1 MLLSSRRSWLNVLS
15 RSWFGARPARTFRPI
30 LKGWTFRPSL
40 ETLELRLT
48 PSTFTVTTTADDG
61 SSGSLRGAINAAN
74 AVGGAQTVTMG
85 AGLFKLTKFATTET
99 STAGDLDVTCDLTLL
114 GQNSATTFIDGGGV
128 DRVFDIEA
136 VLNVS
141 FQNVTI
147 QNALGQSG
155 DSGGAVNATGGNLS
169 FTNVILRNN
178 SVTSDGGAINTTT
191 GNITL
196 TNCSLIGNHAKDEG
210 GAINTSKGAIT
221 ITNSTLQ
228 LNTAGTSGGAINM
241 DSSTP
246 TTTLSITN
254 SSVNNNR
261 AGHDG
266 GAINDSSTGSIT
278 ISKCVIINNV
288 AGSAGGAIDADGSIS
303 IDSSNVGFNTSG
315 SGGGAIEAED
325 SAKLLQITNS
335 NLSADKAASDG
346 GAVETDSSTVI
357 YINDVMVSNRAGSFS
372 GAIEEDSS
380 GTTVSISG
388 CTINNNTTVDSGGGV
403 YSRGPMT
410 IDNSVINFN
419 AAGDDG
425 GGVDD
430 NAGSALKITN
440 TTIFQ
445 NTSGDAG
452 GGVASFSTTGIFTN
466 DSIINNTAGSSGG
479 GIYFSHTS
487 GTLTATA
494 CTVSNNTARK
504 EGGGL
509 NTEVGVP
516 GTTTIDGGNYN
527 GNVSASS
534 GGAMDIEGTATVINA
549 TVRNNTAAS
558 SGGGIY
564 YSTGPSLTITSCTIT
579 NNVASNNS
587 GGGILDVANTPTTF
601 TLLGNFISGNTA
613 TEFGGGVCD
622 YSNGTFTDIS
632 GGVAMGNTI
641 SQNISGG
648 TGLSSGGGG
657 IWTDSHK
664 ITFNASVISGNRA
677 GNGGGM
683 FIGLFSG
690 DNGATSSV
698 TLVNDTFAANTASVD
713 GGAVFANNS
722 GTGTGTH
729 AHVTLVNDTLNLNA
743 AAAGSGIFAAKTTAA
758 AGSPTTTVSL
768 GNTLVAGAPSGA
780 ATLFASSAGGTLT
793 SLGHN
798 LSTDKSGTFLTAAG
812 DLTNITNPM
821 LGPLQD
827 NGGPTFTFALLPG
840 SVAIDAGDDSLG
852 GLTPS
857 TDQRGVTRPQD
868 GGSGRGPHVDI
879 GAFEFVQLSKLIVTG
894 PNSGSSPAVQVF
906 NALKTGT
913 PTQVSYSPIT
923 VAGFSNGARVALGD
937 VNHDGVPD
945 VILGS
950 GPGQAPTV
958 DVYDG
963 KTGALLNTF
972 PVLQTAF
979 TGGIFVAEG
988 TFGGKPGIVVGAD
1001 AGGGSRVQVINANTG
1016 AILYDFLAFAPS
1028 FTGGVRVGV
1037 TDLNGDGQ
1045 DDIICGA
1052 GGQVGSSA
1060 QVVVLD
1066 GTNPSHV
1073 LASLSPFGTS
1083 FTGGIYV
1090 AGGSFDSGSI
1100 YGDIVA
1106 GEGNLGSEVKVFAGN
1121 TLLQL
1126 QDFSAFPSTFTGGV
1140 RVGTLQDINGDPGNG
1155 SEIIVGQGPGG
1166 SNEVKVV
1173 EGSSPSTVID
1183 DFFAYSTSV
1192 TNGVFVGG
1200 A

>member
-1 MLLSSRRSWLNVLS
+1 MAFSWRRHTHRKQRDS
-15 RSWFGARPARTFRPI
+15 RPI
-30 LKGWTFRPSL
+30 LKGWTFHPNL
-40 ETLELRLT
+40 EALELRLT

-74 AVGGAQTVTMG
+74 SAGGAQTVTMG
-85 AGLFKLTKFATTET
+85 AGLFKLTKFSTTET
-99 STAGDLDVTCDLTLL
+99 STAGDLDVSCDLTLL
-114 GQNSATTFIDGGGV
+114 GANSASTFIDGGGV

-147 QNALGQSG
+147 QNGLGQSG

-178 SVTSDGGAINTTT
+178 SVTADGGAINTTT

-196 TNCSLIGNHAKDEG
+196 TNCSLIGNHAEGEG

-228 LNTAGTSGGAINM
+228 LNTSGSSGGTINM
-241 DSSTP
+241 DGSGVTV
-246 TTTLSITN
+246 TLSITN

-261 AGHDG
+261 AGDDG
-266 GAINDSSTGSIT
+266 GAINDSSTGSVT

-288 AGSAGGAIDADGSIS
+288 AGSSGGAIDADGSIS
-303 IDSSNVGFNTSG
+303 IDSSNVGFNTAG
-315 SGGGAIEAED
+315 SESGAIECED

-335 NLSADKAASDG
+335 NLSANKAESDG
-346 GAVETDSSTVI
+346 GVLDTDSSTI
-357 YINDVMVSNRAGSFS
+357 IFTNDIMVSNIS
-372 GAIEEDSS
+372 GASGGAINASS
-380 GTTVSISG
+380 AQFTISKS
-388 CTINNNTTVDSGGGV
+388 TFNNNVAADSGGAI
-403 YSRGPMT
+403 YSGENLV
-410 IDNSVINFN
+410 ISDSVVNFN
-419 AAGDDG
+419 AAGDEG
-425 GGVDD
+425 GGIRADASVFTM
-430 NAGSALKITN
+430 TN
-440 TTIFQ
+440 CIVFQ
-445 NTSGDAG
+445 NTSASYG
-452 GGVASFSTTGIFTN
+452 GGIYTDADTATFNGSQINNNTAAFSGGGLYYSDSVTAALTLSGTTISNNQCEDDGGGLVADGSKTLVVTIVGGNFNGNVASDGDGGGMVSDASTLSITGATFH
-466 DSIINNTAGSSGG
+466 NNTAGSSGG
-479 GIYFSHTS
+479 GVHFS
-487 GTLTATA
+487 GTTMTLTS
-494 CTVSNNTARK
+494 CNISNNVSSDD
-504 EGGGL
+504 GGG
-509 NTEVGVP
+509 VYS
-516 GTTTIDGGNYN
+516 DG
-527 GNVSASS
+527 
-534 GGAMDIEGTATVINA
+534 
-549 TVRNNTAAS
+549 
-558 SGGGIY
+558 
-564 YSTGPSLTITSCTIT
+564 STL
-579 NNVASNNS
+579 V
-587 GGGILDVANTPTTF
+587 
-601 TLLGNFISGNTA
+601 LLGNFISGNTA
-613 TEFGGGVCD
+613 TSSGGGVD
-622 YSNGTFTDIS
+622 AAQGSAGTLTDIS
-632 GGVAMGNTI
+632 GSTAVGNTI
-641 SQNISGG
+641 TQNSAN
-648 TGLSSGGGG
+648 SSGGGLY
-657 IWTDSHK
+657 TDAHTV
-664 ITFNASVISGNRA
+664 TFNASVISGNRA
-677 GNGGGM
+677 RFGGG
-683 FIGLFSG
+683 ITVNQ
-690 DNGATSSV
+690 DNGLASTTATF
-698 TLVNDTFAANTASVD
+698 TNDTIGGNTASVD
-713 GGAVFANNS
+713 GGGVYAE
-722 GTGTGTH
+722 TGGGSSTTH
-729 AHVTLVNDTLNLNA
+729 ITLVNDTLNLNA
-743 AAAGSGIFAAKTTAA
+743 AAAGSGVFADVGGGNSST
-758 AGSPTTTVSL
+758 SISL

-780 ATLFASSAGGTLT
+780 GTLFGTGGGGTLH

-798 LSTDKSGTFLTAAG
+798 LSSDKSGTFLTAAG
-812 DLTNITNPM
+812 DLTNITNPK

-857 TDQRGVTRPQD
+857 IDQRGVTRPQD
-868 GGSGRGPHVDI
+868 GGSGLGPHVDI

-906 NALKTGT
+906 NALKLGT
-913 PTQVSYSPIT
+913 PTQLSYSPIT
-923 VAGFSNGARVALGD
+923 VSGFSNGARVAFED
-937 VNHDGVPD
+937 VNHDGIPD
-945 VILGS
+945 VIVGS
-950 GPGQAPTV
+950 GPGQPATV
-958 DVYDG
+958 NIYNG
-963 KTGALLNTF
+963 ATGALLNTF
-972 PVLQTAF
+972 TVLKNSGGTAF
-979 TGGIFVAEG
+979 TGGVFVA
-988 TFGGKPGIVVGAD
+988 GGDFQGQECFVVGAD

-1028 FTGGVRVGV
+1028 FTGGVRVGL

-1052 GGQVGSSA
+1052 GGQVGSSP

-1073 LASLSPFGTS
+1073 LASLSPFGTN

-1090 AGGSFDSGSI
+1090 AGGSLNSASI

-1106 GEGNLGSEVKVFAGN
+1106 GEGSFGSEVKVYSH
-1121 TLLQL
+1121 TLLQQ

>member
-1 MLLSSRRSWLNVLS
+1 MWLSSWLRNQTRRG
-15 RSWFGARPARTFRPI
+15 RARRRPSAARFRPR
-30 LKGWTFRPSL
+30 F
-40 ETLELRLT
+40 EALELRLT

-61 SSGSLRGAINAAN
+61 SSGSLRGAINQAN
-74 AVGGAQTVTMG
+74 AAGGAQTVTMG

-99 STAGDLDVTCDLTLL
+99 STAGDLDVTCDLTLI
-114 GQNSATTFIDGGGV
+114 GANSATTFIDGGGV

-147 QNALGQSG
+147 QNGLGQSSDG
-155 DSGGAVNATGGNLS
+155 GGAVHATGGNLS

-178 SVTSDGGAINTTT
+178 SVTSEGGAINTTT
-191 GNITL
+191 GNVTL
-196 TNCSLIGNHAKDEG
+196 TNCSLIGNHAEEDG
-210 GAINTSKGAIT
+210 GAIETSKGSVT
-221 ITNSTLQ
+221 IANSTLQ
-228 LNTAGTSGGAINM
+228 LNTAGSSGGAINM

-261 AGHDG
+261 AGDEG
-266 GAINDSSTGSIT
+266 GAINDSSTGSMT

-288 AGSAGGAIDADGSIS
+288 AGSSGGAIACTGSLS

-315 SGGGAIEAED
+315 SEGGAIED
-325 SAKLLQITNS
+325 FNTGKTLVITNS
-335 NLSADKAASDG
+335 NLSANKAQSDG
-346 GAVETDSSTVI
+346 GAVVTDCSTVTFT
-357 YINDVMVSNRAGSFS
+357 NDIMVSNRSGGSG
-372 GAIEEDSS
+372 GAIDASTIS
-380 GTTVSISG
+380 SISQS
-388 CTINNNTTVDSGGGV
+388 TINNNVAAFDGGA
-403 YSRGPMT
+403 
-410 IDNSVINFN
+410 IDNGENLVITDSVVNFN

-425 GGVDD
+425 GGIYADAT
-430 NAGSALKITN
+430 NITMTN
-440 TTIFQ
+440 CIVFQ
-445 NTSGDAG
+445 NTAGDAG
-452 GGVASFSTTGIFTN
+452 GGVSTDSTTGNFTN
-466 DSIINNTAGSSGG
+466 DQITNNAAGSSGG
-479 GIYFSHTS
+479 GMYYDGS
-487 GTLTATA
+487 TLTMTA
-494 CTVSNNTARK
+494 CTVSNNTSRY

-509 NTEVGVP
+509 NSEVGSS
-516 GTTTIDGGNYN
+516 GTTTINGGNYN
-527 GNVSASS
+527 GNVSGSSS
-534 GGAMDIEGTATVINA
+534 GGAMDVEGTVTVLNA
-549 TVRNNTAAS
+549 TVRNNVCAR

-564 YSTGPSLTITSCTIT
+564 WSTGPSLTVASSNIS
-579 NNVASNNS
+579 NNVSADGA
-587 GGGILDVANTPTTF
+587 GGGIDAVGGTLA
-601 TLLGNFISGNTA
+601 LLGNFISGNTA
-613 TEFGGGVCD
+613 VSGGGVHAD
-622 YSNGTFTDIS
+622 GHVFTDLS
-632 GGVAMGNTI
+632 GTTAVGNTI
-641 SQNISGG
+641 TQNSAEQ
-648 TGLSSGGGG
+648 GGG
-657 IWTDSHK
+657 IFAITRSV
-664 ITFNASVISGNRA
+664 TFNGSLISGNRA
-677 GNGGGM
+677 SNGGGY
-683 FIGLFSG
+683 FSAYTT
-690 DNGATSSV
+690 GAT
-698 TLVNDTFAANTASVD
+698 TFTNDTFAANTATAK
-713 GGAVFANNS
+713 GGALFNEVSNI
-722 GTGTGTH
+722 
-729 AHVTLVNDTLNLNA
+729 TLVNDTLNLNA
-743 AAAGSGIFAAKTTAA
+743 AAAGSAVYGLAGITDLGNSLVANVPPAPGNGTLFAKTAA
-758 AGSPTTTVSL
+758 AT
-768 GNTLVAGAPSGA
+768 
-780 ATLFASSAGGTLT
+780 FT

-798 LSTDKSGTFLTAAG
+798 LSSDKSGTFLTGSG
-812 DLTNITNPM
+812 DLTNITNPK

-827 NGGPTFTFALLPG
+827 NGGPAFTFALLPG
-840 SVAIDAGDDSLG
+840 SPAIDAGDDTLG

-857 TDQRGVTRPQD
+857 VDQRGVTRPQD
-868 GGSGRGPHVDI
+868 GGSGLGPHVDI
-879 GAFEFVQLSKLIVTG
+879 GAFEFAQLSKLIVTG

-906 NALKTGT
+906 NALTLGT
-913 PTQVSYSPIT
+913 PTQLSYSPIT
-923 VAGFSNGARVALGD
+923 VSGFSNGARVALGD
-937 VNHDGVPD
+937 VNHDGIPD
-945 VILGS
+945 VIVGS

-958 DVYDG
+958 NVYDG
-963 KTGALLNTF
+963 KTGALLNSF

-1001 AGGGSRVQVINANTG
+1001 AGGGPRVQVIDANTG
-1016 AILYDFLAFAPS
+1016 TILYDFFAFSAS

-1037 TDLNGDGQ
+1037 ADTNGDGQ

-1073 LASLSPFGTS
+1073 LASLSPFGTN

-1106 GEGNLGSEVKVFAGN
+1106 GESNFGSEVKVFAGS

-1140 RVGTLQDINGDPGNG
+1140 RVGTLQDINGDNG

-1166 SNEVKVV
+1166 SNEVNVV